1 MKKFLS
7 KNIAFLTVLTM
18 TAGLFSG
25 ATVKAATKISVPK
38 KVVISYDAKNKS
50 TNGYFSNVIWLNGT
64 SSVNMAYKVNDGT
77 YGYYST
83 NKKVCNNFYTVFDGS
98 HAGQYAGVGMQI
110 KKTGTTKVSFKVRC
124 GKKIY
129 NCKTTVKVVKYAN
142 PFKKILLDNTDIT
155 KYYNHKF
162 SSQESSLGK
171 TISLKPNKNW
181 KIKSCY
187 LYKNG
192 KKLKK
197 LKGSSYRLPEDTS
210 MTLTMTNKKTKVVET
225 LKFDYADF
233 GDYDL
238 DIY

>member
-1 MKKFLS
+1 MLLLS
-7 KNIAFLTVLTM
+7 CMDK
-18 TAGLFSG
+18 GLFSG
-25 ATVKAATKISVPK
+25 ATVK
-38 KVVISYDAKNKS
+38 
-50 TNGYFSNVIWLNGT
+50 
-64 SSVNMAYKVNDGT
+64 
-77 YGYYST
+77 
-83 NKKVCNNFYTVFDGS
+83 VCNNFYTIFDGS

-162 SSQESSLGK
+162 SSQESNLGK

-187 LYKNG
+187 LSKNG

-197 LKGSSYRLPEDTS
+197 LKCSSYRLPEDTS

-233 GDYDL
+233 GDYNL

>member
-1 MKKFLS
+1 MLLLS
-7 KNIAFLTVLTM
+7 CMDK
-18 TAGLFSG
+18 GLFSG
-25 ATVKAATKISVPK
+25 ATV
-38 KVVISYDAKNKS
+38 
-50 TNGYFSNVIWLNGT
+50 
-64 SSVNMAYKVNDGT
+64 
-77 YGYYST
+77 
-83 NKKVCNNFYTVFDGS
+83 KVCNNFYTVFDGS
-98 HAGQYAGVGMQI
+98 HARQYAGVGMQI

-181 KIKSCY
+181 RIKSCY

-197 LKGSSYRLPEDTS
+197 LKGSSYTLPEDTS

-233 GDYDL
+233 DDYEPRYL
-238 DIY
+238 LKFIITYYEGCLIFARHPFFEYLLIKFLLL

>member
-1 MKKFLS
+1 MLLLS
-7 KNIAFLTVLTM
+7 CMDK
-18 TAGLFSG
+18 GLFSG
-25 ATVKAATKISVPK
+25 ATVKATTISTQFLMVHMQDS
-38 KVVISYDAKNKS
+38 I
-50 TNGYFSNVIWLNGT
+50 
-64 SSVNMAYKVNDGT
+64 
-77 YGYYST
+77 
-83 NKKVCNNFYTVFDGS
+83 
-98 HAGQYAGVGMQI
+98 GMQI
-110 KKTGTTKVSFKVRC
+110 KKTGTTKVSFMVRC

-171 TISLKPNKNW
+171 IISLKPNKNW

-197 LKGSSYRLPEDTS
+197 LKGSSYTLPEDTS